1 MFILDFCKN
10 TLIWT
15 VFETKINFSVDHMKT
30 WSIIFFMIR
39 IENSSILVTN
49 VFFSLIEERK
59 SCKMKKN
66 LIFIRIIPHLFRF
79 DALRGK

>member
-15 VFETKINFSVDHMKT
+15 VFETKINISVRSYEKVIHH
-30 WSIIFFMIR
+30 FFMIR

-49 VFFSLIEERK
+49 VFFSLIEDRK
-59 SCKMKKN
+59 SCKMKKKLDFHSN
-66 LIFIRIIPHLFRF
+66 HPTLIPFWCSTL
-79 DALRGK
+79 